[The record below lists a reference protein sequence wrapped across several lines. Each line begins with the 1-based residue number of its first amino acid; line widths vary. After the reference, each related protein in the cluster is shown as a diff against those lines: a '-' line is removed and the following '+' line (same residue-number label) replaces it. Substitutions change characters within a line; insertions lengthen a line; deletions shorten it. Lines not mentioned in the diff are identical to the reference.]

1 MIAGEPH
8 IGGVSHSVCLIWL
21 KLRNKNC
28 DCVARQKKTEPPKE
42 PPKETPKPPEKKTQP
57 SEEEDLVSEGEVKPN
72 AIESEEDRPESGA
85 SNEDRPEESNCQG
98 LPFSSSLQ
106 LTLFPNGTYTF
117 GNLLYV
123 LFNVLFKLLTLFLSL
138 F

>member
-1 MIAGEPH
+1 MIAREPH
-8 IGGVSHSVCLIWL
+8 LFAGKVSHSVCLIWL

-57 SEEEDLVSEGEVKPN
+57 SEEDLVSEREVNPN
-72 AIESEEDRPESGA
+72 AIESEDSSESVASKEDQ
-85 SNEDRPEESNCQG
+85 PEESNCRE
-98 LPFSSSLQ
+98 LAFSSSLQ
-106 LTLFPNGTYTF
+106 LTLFPNGTYI